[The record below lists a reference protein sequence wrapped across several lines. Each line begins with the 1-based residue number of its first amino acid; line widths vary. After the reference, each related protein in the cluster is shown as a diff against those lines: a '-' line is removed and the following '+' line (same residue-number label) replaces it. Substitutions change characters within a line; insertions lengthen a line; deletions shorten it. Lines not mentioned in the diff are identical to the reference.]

1 MSTERDVDEP
11 SEEGVLCPKCLLANS
26 TAAAFCADCG
36 APIGMVSTV
45 DPIQHIWAE
54 GFAYRCAVDGPP
66 KLIIVVGMWLI
77 FGPTL
82 LALPF
87 AFFSSGSNEL
97 ASVFVALLEVAFAT
111 ILYRTTKNY
120 IVKSRL
126 AKERIASEE
135 TTPPAE

>member
-1 MSTERDVDEP
+1 MSTERDVHEP
-11 SEEGVLCPKCLLANS
+11 GEEGVLCPKCLLANS
-26 TAAAFCADCG
+26 TVAAFCADCG
-36 APIGMVSTV
+36 APIGMVSTI

-66 KLIIVVGMWLI
+66 KLIIVVGIWLI

-82 LALPF
+82 LVHPLS
-87 AFFSSGSNEL
+87 FFSSRSNDAGSVL
-97 ASVFVALLEVAFAT
+97 VVLLEIAFAT

-126 AKERIASEE
+126 AKERSASEE
-135 TTPPAE
+135 ITSPAD

>member
-1 MSTERDVDEP
+1 MSTEHEVDEP
-11 SEEGVLCPKCLLANS
+11 TEEGVLCPKCLLANS

-45 DPIQHIWAE
+45 DPIQSIWAE
-54 GFAYRCAVDGPP
+54 GFAYRCAVEGPP
-66 KLIIVVGMWLI
+66 KPIIVIGMWLI

-82 LALPF
+82 LALPLS
-87 AFFSSGSNEL
+87 FFSSPSNDF
-97 ASVFVALLEVAFAT
+97 ATVFVALLEIAFGT

-126 AKERIASEE
+126 AKERVAAEE
-135 TTPPAE
+135 IGNG